1 MKVKSNKDLKNIEP
15 GDLIKTGAGY
25 RLVVK
30 IRTNYQDF
38 YSLIDVESGIETIK
52 CSTIE
57 TLMNRV
63 DGVLIAK
70 SKDITLVY

>member
-30 IRTNYQDF
+30 IYIEAEEF
-38 YSLIDVESGIETIK
+38 YSLIDIESGIETIR
-52 CSTIE
+52 CRTIE